1 MLIDWLTLRTKI
13 NDIQDNDL
21 MSLMP
26 YLAKL
31 QVTNA
36 LTDEVIKMKL
46 VVDIDAV
53 RSDFQGMVWSVT
65 SNGVD
70 KYLNIGASPASLQ
83 FGSNLFGSFDY
94 FYCKQILINHAKKVL
109 SNVCLFN
116 DDWLPRRIDVTQNY
130 FMNSKYQVKDALL
143 QLRTMDSIRQKATTK
158 MDSVYWAIS
167 SHYRSGKAYD
177 KGTQAI
183 HLNKKAEKN
192 NKPLI
197 YTPEQLEQIQ
207 SILRLELKLGRQ
219 FFDEHQDES
228 LLTPEFLTNEHNE
241 FFSKFIGSAEVTDMD
256 TLLKSLIEIA
266 PTKGRALA
274 AYSTFLRMKE
284 SGYYFTSET
293 MPRSTFALHRKY
305 LKAAGLSESDL
316 LNAKFESEKVVH
328 LRKRRIDLEPVMSWE
343 HLNQLLRKAA

>member
-1 MLIDWLTLRTKI
+1 MLIDWLTLRTRI
-13 NDIQDNDL
+13 DNIQESDL
-21 MSLMP
+21 LEMMP
-26 YLAKL
+26 YFAKL

-36 LTDEVIKMKL
+36 LTDEVLKTKL
-46 VVDIDAV
+46 VIDIDAV

-65 SNGVD
+65 SNGVE
-70 KYLNIGASPASLQ
+70 KYLNIGASPASLKH
-83 FGSNLFGSFDY
+83 GSNLFGSFDY
-94 FYCKQILINHAKKVL
+94 FECKQILINHAKKVL

-116 DDWLPRRIDVTQNY
+116 DDWQPRRIDVTENF
-130 FMNSKYQVKDALL
+130 FMQSKYQVKDALL
-143 QLRTMDSIRQKATTK
+143 QLRTMDSVRQKATTK
-158 MDSVYWAIS
+158 MDSVYWAIT

-183 HLNKKAEKN
+183 QLNKKAEKN

-197 YTPEQLEQIQ
+197 YTAEQLEQIQ

-228 LLTPEFLTNEHNE
+228 LLTSEFLTNEHNE

-256 TLLKSLIEIA
+256 TLLKSLIEVT
-266 PTKGRALA
+266 PTRGRALA

-316 LNAKFESEKVVH
+316 LNAKFESEKIVH